1 MEDYR
6 PAESRR
12 VRHLPDTEL
21 LHKSKPE
28 PARRI
33 EMLTGRRRAWTAD
46 QKAQIIAESYAGGET
61 VFSVAH
67 RHGLTPQQWFGWRRE
82 ARKQTESVSNEVE
95 LASRR

>member
-1 MEDYR
+1 
-6 PAESRR
+6 
-12 VRHLPDTEL
+12 
-21 LHKSKPE
+21 
-28 PARRI
+28 
-33 EMLTGRRRAWTAD
+33 MLTGRRRAWTAD